1 MNWVV
6 IADEVSAL
14 GWRLAGARALIVEEG
29 GVEERLAEAR
39 HGGADLVLITAA
51 LAKRLPDSVLEAAL
65 LAEKPLMVVIAGLA
79 DGSEPPDLEQ
89 EVRHVLGIAV

>member
-14 GWRLAGARALIVEEG
+14 GWRLAGARALIVAEDS
-29 GVEERLAEAR
+29 VEARLVEAR
-39 HGGADLVLITAA
+39 HDADLILITAD
-51 LAKRLPDSVLEAAL
+51 LAKRLPDTVLEAAL
-65 LAEKPLMVVIAGLA
+65 LAEKPLMLVIAGLA

-89 EVRHVLGIAV
+89 EVKHVLGIAV